1 MGVDPLSVRLYYLV
15 IFLEVQGKHMENPL
29 LNQSGATTYLNPE
42 LSMWAL
48 LEITVKHAVLP

>member
-42 LSMWAL
+42 LSM
-48 LEITVKHAVLP
+48 